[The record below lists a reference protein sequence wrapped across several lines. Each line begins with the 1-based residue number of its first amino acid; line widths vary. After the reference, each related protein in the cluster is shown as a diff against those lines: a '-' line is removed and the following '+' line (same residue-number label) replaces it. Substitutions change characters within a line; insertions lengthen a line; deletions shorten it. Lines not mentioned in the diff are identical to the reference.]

1 MDWSAMFSAPVVVL
15 GCGNTLFGDDGIGPR
30 AVAELADECGPA
42 NDPNSGVVFLDAGTS
57 VRTLLADLLLSG
69 ASPRRLIVVDAVM
82 EPGREPGSILEW
94 PLRDGDTSGPGPGK
108 RPASLHQAPT
118 PMLLEAVRSRLGC
131 EVRVLTVQA
140 ARIPEEMDE
149 TMSPEALAALPE
161 LKAAI
166 RRLCSAS
173 RSDA

>member
-30 AVAELADECGPA
+30 AVAELADECPPDYGA
-42 NDPNSGVVFLDAGTS
+42 VFLDAGTS

-82 EPGREPGSILEW
+82 EPGRKPGSILEW
-94 PLRDGDTSGPGPGK
+94 PLRDSSDPGK

-118 PMLLEAVRSRLGC
+118 PLLLEAVRSRLGC

-149 TMSPEALAALPE
+149 TMSPEALAAIPE

>member
-30 AVAELADECGPA
+30 AVAELARECDQKSGP
-42 NDPNSGVVFLDAGTS
+42 DGGVAFLDAGTS

-69 ASPRRLIVVDAVM
+69 ASPRRLVVVDAVM
-82 EPGREPGSILEW
+82 EPGRAPGSILEW
-94 PLRDGDTSGPGPGK
+94 PLRDGGGSDPGQ

-118 PMLLEAVRSRLGC
+118 PLLLEAVRSRLGC

-149 TMSPEALAALPE
+149 TMSPEALAAIPE

-166 RRLCSAS
+166 RRLCHAS

>member
-15 GCGNTLFGDDGIGPR
+15 GCGNTLFGDDGIAPR
-30 AVAELADECGPA
+30 AVAELADECHPDTGA
-42 NDPNSGVVFLDAGTS
+42 VFLDAGTS

-94 PLRDGDTSGPGPGK
+94 PLRDSSDPGK

>member
-15 GCGNTLFGDDGIGPR
+15 GCGNTLFGDDGVGPR
-30 AVAELADECGPA
+30 AVAELADECHP
-42 NDPNSGVVFLDAGTS
+42 DSGAVFLDAGTS

-94 PLRDGDTSGPGPGK
+94 PLRDSDSADPGK

-118 PMLLEAVRSRLGC
+118 PLLLEAVRSRLGC

>member
-30 AVAELADECGPA
+30 AVAELADECHP
-42 NDPNSGVVFLDAGTS
+42 DSGAVFLDAGTS

-82 EPGREPGSILEW
+82 EPDREPGSILEW
-94 PLRDGDTSGPGPGK
+94 PLRDSSDPGK

>member
-1 MDWSAMFSAPVVVL
+1 MDWSALFSAPVVVL

-30 AVAELADECGPA
+30 AVAELADECHPDTEA
-42 NDPNSGVVFLDAGTS
+42 VFLDAGTS

-69 ASPRRLIVVDAVM
+69 ASPRRLVVVDAVM
-82 EPGREPGSILEW
+82 EPGREPGSIREW
-94 PLRDGDTSGPGPGK
+94 PLRDSSDPGK

-118 PMLLEAVRSRLGC
+118 PLLLEAVRSRLGC

-149 TMSPEALAALPE
+149 TMSTEALAALPE

>member
-15 GCGNTLFGDDGIGPR
+15 GCGNTLFGDDGIAPR
-30 AVAELADECGPA
+30 AVAELADECHP
-42 NDPNSGVVFLDAGTS
+42 DTGVVFLDAGTS

-94 PLRDGDTSGPGPGK
+94 PLRDSSDPGK

-166 RRLCSAS
+166 RRLCRAS
-173 RSDA
+173 RIDA

>member
-30 AVAELADECGPA
+30 AVAELAREYAPA
-42 NDPNSGVVFLDAGTS
+42 SAPDSAVVFLDAGTS

-69 ASPRRLIVVDAVM
+69 ASPRRLVVVDAVM

-94 PLRDGDTSGPGPGK
+94 PLRDSSDPGK

-118 PMLLEAVRSRLGC
+118 PLLLEAVRSRLGC

-149 TMSPEALAALPE
+149 TMSPEALAAIPE

>member
-30 AVAELADECGPA
+30 AVAELADECHP
-42 NDPNSGVVFLDAGTS
+42 DSGAVFLDAGTS

-82 EPGREPGSILEW
+82 EPDREPGSILEW
-94 PLRDGDTSGPGPGK
+94 PLRDSSDPGK

-149 TMSPEALAALPE
+149 TMSPEALAAIPE

>member
-1 MDWSAMFSAPVVVL
+1 
-15 GCGNTLFGDDGIGPR
+15 
-30 AVAELADECGPA
+30 
-42 NDPNSGVVFLDAGTS
+42 
-57 VRTLLADLLLSG
+57 LLADLLLSG
-69 ASPRRLIVVDAVM
+69 ASPRRLVVVDAVM

-94 PLRDGDTSGPGPGK
+94 PLRDNSDPGK

-118 PMLLEAVRSRLGC
+118 PLLLEAVRSRLGC

-149 TMSPEALAALPE
+149 TMSPEALAAIPE

>member
-15 GCGNTLFGDDGIGPR
+15 GCGNTLFGDDGIAPR
-30 AVAELADECGPA
+30 AVAELADECHP
-42 NDPNSGVVFLDAGTS
+42 DTGVVFLDAGTS

-94 PLRDGDTSGPGPGK
+94 PLRDSSDPGK

-149 TMSPEALAALPE
+149 TMSPEALAAIPE